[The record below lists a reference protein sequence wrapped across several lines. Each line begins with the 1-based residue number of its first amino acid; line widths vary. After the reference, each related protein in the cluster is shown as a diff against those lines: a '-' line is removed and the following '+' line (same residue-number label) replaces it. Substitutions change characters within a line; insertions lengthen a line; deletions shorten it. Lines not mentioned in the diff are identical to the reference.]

1 MSDALT
7 LADRLDAAARSMR
20 AYDPAAP
27 RVLTQPEIDWYVDSF
42 AIAARHVR
50 ATHHEIMK
58 SGEA

>member
-1 MSDALT
+1 
-7 LADRLDAAARSMR
+7 MR